1 MLFVAFLLMIAA
13 EALGLYTP
21 LLLAQAYD
29 ILVDPTD
36 KSPMAGINSV
46 MVKVL
51 VLHFAGVLA
60 SFLRS
65 AIMNAVGERVVARL
79 RNQLYSC
86 ILKQDIAFFDEHKT
100 GELVS
105 RLSSDTTLLQQAT
118 SLSVPECVV
127 GIVKL
132 LVAIS
137 LMFWISAPLA
147 GVTIGFVFLIFCV
160 AFPFGKLMG
169 RLSKQYQDVLGLAQ
183 THSTEALGA
192 MRTVQSFAAEDRERA
207 RYRKFIGDPAKYKF
221 WWPTDNYKQNTTY
234 GVGFFKAIV
243 ASGFFT
249 MIFGVGFGGLYVSL
263 WYGFKQVTDGYITL
277 GALTAFQ
284 SYIFQIGGSLGQTSR
299 YLQQI
304 IEAQGASGRIFF
316 LLERIP
322 DIPKATDGK
331 ATDGK
336 ASDGQQQVPT
346 ASRDEEEPER
356 LFQPSDMQGSVEF
369 CNVNF
374 AYPTRPEATVLRNF
388 SLMVPANTTTAFC
401 GASGAGKSTVI
412 ALLQRFYDVT
422 SGSIHIDGQDIR
434 NINLKVLRKSIGF
447 VQQEPSLFGLTCREN
462 ITYGLDRE
470 VSQEEMDDVCRMANA
485 YEFIEKFPDKYET
498 LVGEK
503 GVKISGG
510 QKQRLAIARA
520 LLVDPR
526 ILLLDEATS
535 ALDAEV
541 S

>member
-1 MLFVAFLLMIAA
+1 
-13 EALGLYTP
+13 
-21 LLLAQAYD
+21 
-29 ILVDPTD
+29 
-36 KSPMAGINSV
+36 
-46 MVKVL
+46 
-51 VLHFAGVLA
+51 
-60 SFLRS
+60 
-65 AIMNAVGERVVARL
+65 
-79 RNQLYSC
+79 
-86 ILKQDIAFFDEHKT
+86 
-100 GELVS
+100 
-105 RLSSDTTLLQQAT
+105 
-118 SLSVPECVV
+118 
-127 GIVKL
+127 
-132 LVAIS
+132 
-137 LMFWISAPLA
+137 
-147 GVTIGFVFLIFCV
+147 
-160 AFPFGKLMG
+160 
-169 RLSKQYQDVLGLAQ
+169 
-183 THSTEALGA
+183 
-192 MRTVQSFAAEDRERA
+192 
-207 RYRKFIGDPAKYKF
+207 
-221 WWPTDNYKQNTTY
+221 
-234 GVGFFKAIV
+234 
-243 ASGFFT
+243 
-249 MIFGVGFGGLYVSL
+249 
-263 WYGFKQVTDGYITL
+263 
-277 GALTAFQ
+277 
-284 SYIFQIGGSLGQTSR
+284 
-299 YLQQI
+299 LQQI